1 MKKPTDRPARDP
13 TVLRRALRRSW
24 PALRMVVGLVAVG
37 VGAWAISGK
46 TGELSGIT
54 GYLNRLRWWWMAL
67 AVVGEFASYAA
78 LSSLQRRLLRAGRVD
93 VKART
98 MLGITLAG
106 SSIQSSFP
114 GGTVFY
120 LAYLFRQFR
129 RRGADDVLSG
139 WVLVAFNMLTFLALS
154 SMALIGLA
162 IAASTG
168 SAYDLVEAILGIIA
182 VALLLVIAFVERRR
196 VLVHFATLV
205 SLWRRLLGR
214 RKSRSTPQEVVE
226 RWVAELA
233 AVNPSRK
240 QWSIAAVM
248 AASTW
253 LADLAC
259 LVLAFY
265 AVGVGVPWRGLLLA
279 YAAGQLAS
287 NLPITP
293 GGLGAVEG
301 SLTVALV
308 TFGGGEESTV
318 AAVLLYRLVS
328 YWLMLV
334 IGWVAWAGLAWSG
347 RESEPVDAAAKAGSL
362 PELTP
367 AGAGDLHTSRDK
379 EPSPWA
385 P

>member
-1 MKKPTDRPARDP
+1 MTEHTDRRHGDATASRRI
-13 TVLRRALRRSW
+13 LRRWW

-54 GYLNRLRWWWMAL
+54 GYLDRLRWWWMVL
-67 AVVGEFASYAA
+67 AVVGEFGSYGA

-93 VKART
+93 IEAGT

-120 LAYLFRQFR
+120 LAYLYRQFR

-154 SMALIGLA
+154 IMALVGLA
-162 IAASTG
+162 IAASAG
-168 SAYDLVEAILGIIA
+168 SAYDLAEALLGILA
-182 VALLLVIAFVERRR
+182 VALVLVIAFVERRR
-196 VLVHFATLV
+196 LLVHFATLI
-205 SLWRRLLGR
+205 SLWRRLLRR
-214 RKSRSTPQEVVE
+214 RKSKLTPHEVVD
-226 RWVAELA
+226 RWVAELS

-240 QWSIAAVM
+240 QWSIAALM
-248 AASTW
+248 AAATW
-253 LADLAC
+253 LADLSC

-318 AAVLLYRLVS
+318 AAVLLYRFVS
-328 YWLMLV
+328 YWLMLA
-334 IGWVAWAGLAWSG
+334 IGWVAWAALAWSS
-347 RESEPVDAAAKAGSL
+347 RRRRPVDAGMREPNLPVLTTASAADSDTAITKEA
-362 PELTP
+362 
-367 AGAGDLHTSRDK
+367 SR
-379 EPSPWA
+379 WA

>member
-1 MKKPTDRPARDP
+1 MTEPTDRRASDP
-13 TVLRRALRRSW
+13 TVLRRFLRRSW
-24 PALRMVVGLVAVG
+24 PALRMIVGLGAVG

-54 GYLNRLRWWWMAL
+54 GYLNRLRWWWMVL

-78 LSSLQRRLLRAGRVD
+78 LSSLQRRLLRAGRVKI
-93 VKART
+93 KAGT

-120 LAYLFRQFR
+120 LAYIFRQFR

-154 SMALIGLA
+154 VMALVGLA

-182 VALLLVIAFVERRR
+182 VALLMVIAFVKRRR
-196 VLVHFATLV
+196 VLAHFATLV
-205 SLWRRLLGR
+205 SLGRRLIRR
-214 RKSRSTPQEVVE
+214 RKSSLTPQEVVD
-226 RWVAELA
+226 RWVAELS

-240 QWSIAAVM
+240 QWSIAALM

-328 YWLMLV
+328 YWLMLG
-334 IGWVAWAGLAWSG
+334 IGWVAWARLAWSA
-347 RESEPVDAAAKAGSL
+347 RARLPVATGSKAGL
-362 PELTP
+362 LHELTP
-367 AGAGDLHTSRDK
+367 AAAVDRHTARK
-379 EPSPWA
+379 EDASPWA

>member
-1 MKKPTDRPARDP
+1 
-13 TVLRRALRRSW
+13 
-24 PALRMVVGLVAVG
+24 MVVGLVAVG

-78 LSSLQRRLLRAGRVD
+78 LSSLQGRLLRAGRVD
-93 VKART
+93 IKART
-98 MLGITLAG
+98 MVGITLAG

-162 IAASTG
+162 IAASSG

-214 RKSRSTPQEVVE
+214 RKSTSTPQEVVE
-226 RWVAELA
+226 RWVAELV

-347 RESEPVDAAAKAGSL
+347 RERVPVDADATAGSL

-367 AGAGDLHTSRDK
+367 ASAGDLHTSRNK